1 MLRYPC
7 KIRNHI
13 QALIKSRNRI
23 PADDDDDG
31 VHLELDVV
39 AEQVEEVVEVGAAA
53 LVGEQLV
60 VHDLPHPD
68 HF

>member
-1 MLRYPC
+1 M
-7 KIRNHI
+7 
-13 QALIKSRNRI
+13 
-23 PADDDDDG
+23 
-31 VHLELDVV
+31 V

-60 VHDLPHPD
+60 VHDLAHPD